1 MIRPKLGNSRR
12 QRTGMQYDLNQRALE
27 LLAAA
32 GRTLGAIPRR
42 TIASGACFDFG
53 IESPGSLE
61 AGRLLAEVCLGGWGE
76 VRLTPQ
82 RGELPAEQMVVVES
96 LQPIAACMA
105 SQYAGWQITGE
116 KYFAMGS
123 GPMRAAAAREPLF
136 EKIGC
141 QETVMQAIG
150 VLETRKFPTEAV
162 WRDVA
167 QKCGVPPEHLTLLV
181 APTASIAG
189 NLQIVARSLETA
201 LHKMLELGFDPA
213 AIRAGRGAAP
223 LPPVA
228 KDDLAAIGRTNDA
241 VLYGA
246 SVAVWVNGEDS
257 QLEDIVKK
265 IPSCASSDFGVPFA
279 EIFARYNHDFYKIDP
294 HLFSPAEITLVNVAT
309 GHSFRSGQL
318 APDVLRQS
326 FGK

>member
-1 MIRPKLGNSRR
+1 MP
-12 QRTGMQYDLNQRALE
+12 YALNERGLD

-32 GRTLGAIPRR
+32 GRMLDTIPRR
-42 TIASGACFDFG
+42 EIAGGTCLDFG
-53 IESPGSLE
+53 IDAPGSLE
-61 AGRLLAEVCLGGWGE
+61 AGRLLAEVCLGGRGE
-76 VRLTPQ
+76 VRLAPA

-136 EKIGC
+136 KKIGC
-141 QETVMQAIG
+141 QETVTQAIG

-167 QKCGVPPEHLTLLV
+167 EKCGVPPERLTLLV

-201 LHKMLELGFDPA
+201 LHKMLELGFEPA

-246 SVAVWVNGEDS
+246 SVTVWVDGDDA
-257 QLEDIVKK
+257 QLDDFVKK
-265 IPSCASSDFGVPFA
+265 VPSSASSDYGVPFA

-294 HLFSPAEITLVNVAT
+294 HLFSPAEITLLNVTT
-309 GHSFRSGQL
+309 GHSFRSGRL
-318 APDVLRQS
+318 APDVLRKS
-326 FGK
+326 FGA

>member
-1 MIRPKLGNSRR
+1 
-12 QRTGMQYDLNQRALE
+12 MQYDLNQRALD
-27 LLAAA
+27 LLAGSGPLESLGVARREIA
-32 GRTLGAIPRR
+32 GGTCL
-42 TIASGACFDFG
+42 DFG
-53 IESPGSLE
+53 IETPGSLA
-61 AGRLLAEVCLGGWGE
+61 AGRLLAEICLGGHGRVELVPPSAGLPGE
-76 VRLTPQ
+76 FTI
-82 RGELPAEQMVVVES
+82 VVES

-136 EKIGC
+136 EKVECKEHPSG
-141 QETVMQAIG
+141 AIG
-150 VLETRKFPTEAV
+150 VLETRKFPTDAV

-167 QKCGVPPEHLTLLV
+167 SKCGVPPEQLTLLV

-213 AIRAGRGAAP
+213 AVRSGRGAAP

-228 KDDLAAIGRTNDA
+228 KDDLTAIGRTNDA

-246 SVAVWVNGEDS
+246 SVTVWVAGDDEY
-257 QLEDIVKK
+257 LEEFVQK
-265 IPSCASSDFGVPFA
+265 IPSCASSDYGVPFA

-294 HLFSPAEITLVNVAT
+294 HLFSPAEITLVNVHTNSRFPA
-309 GHSFRSGQL
+309 GAL

-326 FGK
+326 FGD